1 MIERQHGKYRFV
13 VSEGDADDEVWIS
26 LDHCGDPPQRL
37 KDWTMAFD
45 LPEGTDYER
54 AEEIARYL
62 NDNLGRLSLTGPVAV
77 PHEESSTQH

>member
-1 MIERQHGKYRFV
+1 MIEHQHCKYRFV

-26 LDHCGDPPQRL
+26 LDPCGESPQRL
-37 KDWTMAFD
+37 KGWNITFA
-45 LPEGTDYER
+45 LPEGTDYEG

-62 NDNLGRLSLTGPVAV
+62 NDNLGRLSLTGPVAP